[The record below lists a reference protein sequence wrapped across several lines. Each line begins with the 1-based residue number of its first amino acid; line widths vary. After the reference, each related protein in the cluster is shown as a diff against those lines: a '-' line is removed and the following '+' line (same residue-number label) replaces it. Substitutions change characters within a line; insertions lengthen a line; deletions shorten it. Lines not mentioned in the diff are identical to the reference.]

1 MRPRLKIE
9 RNPTPSKLMTISVLI
24 LSLGATLLITA
35 IILWTQGVNPW
46 HAYARIFIGAFG
58 SWHGLSE
65 TLTKAIPLLLC
76 GLGLTVAFRANFWN
90 IGAEGQLLLGAFAAT
105 GVALFLP
112 LQDPYFIPLM
122 IMAGFLAGAAWAV
135 ITAIFKGKFGAN
147 EVVTTLMMNYI
158 AIELGKF
165 LVTGPWKGPTQHG
178 FPYTDVFPASAQ
190 LPIIEGTRIHYP
202 TLIFGLVAAVL
213 LHIMIKET
221 KLGYEIRVIGDNPHA
236 AKYAGMSYTRT
247 ALFIM
252 IISGGLAG
260 IAGVGEVAGV
270 NHLLRPPLQI
280 SQGYGYTAI
289 IVAWIAMRNPL
300 AAIASS
306 IFMGSLLVGGDIF
319 QTSLGLPF
327 QTVNVFNGLIL
338 FFVIMG
344 LVLRYYKISFVWRR
358 DRIVY

>member
-1 MRPRLKIE
+1 MRIRLKIE
-9 RNPTPSKLMTISVLI
+9 RNPTPSKLMTTSVLV

-35 IILWTQGVNPW
+35 IILLTQGVDPLY
-46 HAYARIFIGAFG
+46 AYAGIFIGAFG

-112 LQDPYFIPLM
+112 VQGLYLIPLM
-122 IMAGFLAGAAWAV
+122 IMAGFFAGAAWGV
-135 ITAIFKGKFGAN
+135 ITAIFRGKFGAN

-165 LVTGPWKGPTQHG
+165 LVTGPWRGPTQHG

-202 TLIFGLVAAVL
+202 TLILGLVVAVL
-213 LHIMIKET
+213 LYIMMKKT
-221 KLGYEIRVIGDNPHA
+221 RLGYEIRVIGDNPHA
-236 AKYAGMSYTRT
+236 AKYAGMGYTRT
-247 ALFIM
+247 VLFIM

-260 IAGVGEVAGV
+260 VAGVGEVAGV
-270 NHLLRPPLQI
+270 NHLLRPPVQI
-280 SQGYGYTAI
+280 SQGYGFAAI

-306 IFMGSLLVGGDIF
+306 IFMGGLLVGGDIF

-327 QTVNVFNGLIL
+327 QTVNIFNGLIL

-344 LVLRYYKISFVWRR
+344 LVLRHYKISLVRR
-358 DRIVY
+358 SG

>member
-9 RNPTPSKLMTISVLI
+9 RNPTPSKLMTLSVLI
-24 LSLGATLLITA
+24 LSLGATLFIAA

-46 HAYARIFIGAFG
+46 HAYARIFVGAFG
-58 SWHGLSE
+58 SWHGVSE

-112 LQDPYFIPLM
+112 VQGPYLIPLM
-122 IMAGFLAGAAWAV
+122 IMAGFLAGAAWGV
-135 ITAIFKGKFGAN
+135 ITAIFRGKFGAN

-178 FPYTDVFPASAQ
+178 FPYTDVFPTSAQ

-202 TLIFGLVAAVL
+202 TLILGLFVAVL

-221 KLGYEIRVIGDNPHA
+221 KLGYETRVIGDNPHA

-247 ALFIM
+247 VLFIM

-338 FFVIMG
+338 FFVIIG
-344 LVLRYYKISFVWRR
+344 LVLRYYKISFIRR
-358 DRIVY
+358 RG